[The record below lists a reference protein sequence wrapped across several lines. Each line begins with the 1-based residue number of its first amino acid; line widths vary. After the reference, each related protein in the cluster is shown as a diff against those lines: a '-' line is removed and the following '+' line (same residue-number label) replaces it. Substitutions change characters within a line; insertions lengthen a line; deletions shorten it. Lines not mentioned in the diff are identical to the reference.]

1 MSAKATSE
9 SRIERRFAKLKAE
22 GRGALGAFVTAGDPD
37 LETSLAILK
46 GLPAA
51 GADMIEFGMPFSDP
65 MADGPAVQAS
75 SLRALKSGMTLAKT
89 LAMVRAFRQED
100 GDTPLVL
107 MGYYNPIYS
116 YGVERFV
123 ADAKVAGVDG
133 LIVVDLP
140 PEEDSELCQPALK
153 AGLHWIR
160 LATPTTDD
168 KRLPMVL
175 QNTSGFIYYV
185 SIMGIT
191 GTAAVPREHVREA
204 VARLR
209 RHTELP
215 IAVGFGIRTPE
226 QAADVAGIA
235 DGAVVGSAIV
245 DAVKAELDAD
255 GRAKPG
261 LAAKV
266 LALVESLA
274 NGVRGSRAA

>member
-1 MSAKATSE
+1 
-9 SRIERRFAKLKAE
+9 
-22 GRGALGAFVTAGDPD
+22 
-37 LETSLAILK
+37 
-46 GLPAA
+46 
-51 GADMIEFGMPFSDP
+51 

-89 LAMVRAFRQED
+89 LELVRAFRKGD
-100 GDTPLVL
+100 GETPIVL

-133 LIVVDLP
+133 LIIVDLP
-140 PEEDSELCQPALK
+140 PEEDDELCLPSLK

-168 KRLPMVL
+168 KRLPTVL
-175 QNTSGFIYYV
+175 NNTSGFIYYV

-191 GTAAVPREHVREA
+191 GTAAVPTDQVREA

-226 QAADVAGIA
+226 QAGTIAGIA
-235 DGAVVGSAIV
+235 DAAVVGSAIV
-245 DAVKAELDAD
+245 DAVKAGLDEN
-255 GRAKPG
+255 GKAKPG

-266 LALVESLA
+266 LALVDSLA
-274 NGVRGSRAA
+274 SGVRGSRAA